1 MNSELEKEKKYW
13 LKVDRK
19 NKIYQSNKA
28 FAFGGSLILFF
39 SYELVKLCLNY
50 SNFDDFKVAVKSTE
64 KTNSLICFVLILVG
78 IVFIIWG
85 IKIRKSPLSDQPREL
100 P

>member
-1 MNSELEKEKKYW
+1 MNSELEKEKKFW
-13 LKVDRK
+13 LKVDRE

-39 SYELVKLCLNY
+39 AYELVKLCLNY
-50 SNFDDFKVAVKSTE
+50 SNFEDFKVAVRSTE
-64 KTNSLICFVLILVG
+64 KTNSLICFFMILVG

-85 IKIRKSPLSDQPREL
+85 IKIRKSPLSDRPREL